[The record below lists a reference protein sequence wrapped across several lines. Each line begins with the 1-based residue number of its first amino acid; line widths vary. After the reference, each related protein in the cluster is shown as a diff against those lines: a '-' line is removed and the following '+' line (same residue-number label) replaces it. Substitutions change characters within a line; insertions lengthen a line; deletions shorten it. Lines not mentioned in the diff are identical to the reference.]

1 MDVCPSP
8 GVWQTNQFVEMLRN
22 SASYISMHR
31 GSIMVLHLP
40 GDLIDTPAFEKTLD
54 DIALMSLL
62 GVKIVLVCGVAAQVR
77 IIHTPFHMPISEARG
92 GAEARLEGLMID
104 WAS

>member
-1 MDVCPSP
+1 M
-8 GVWQTNQFVEMLRN
+8 QTNQFVEMLRN

-40 GDLIDTPAFEKTLD
+40 GDLIGTPAFEKTLD

-62 GVKIVLVCGVAAQVR
+62 GVKIVLVCGVAAQVC
-77 IIHTPFHMPISEARG
+77 HACVVLHHHHMV
-92 GAEARLEGLMID
+92 
-104 WAS
+104 ASDNPT